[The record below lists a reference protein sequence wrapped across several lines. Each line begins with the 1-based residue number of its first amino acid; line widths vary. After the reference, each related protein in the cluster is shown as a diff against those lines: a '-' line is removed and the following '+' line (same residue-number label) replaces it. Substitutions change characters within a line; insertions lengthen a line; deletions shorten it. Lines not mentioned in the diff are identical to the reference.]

1 MRAPRQTSVSATLA
15 SPGEGALS
23 SVGVRRPD
31 EVPGLW
37 SLWSSALPSSEEL
50 YPAKPSAPIPE
61 RLSDPPA
68 SHRYIDHFGIAW
80 SRLGSNGQQPAEPVT
95 ACPAGQLNP
104 GAIAGHFRERP
115 RRDLGARSTARA
127 DAAPLAT
134 NRPRSE
140 TRPGAGIFCECPRQ
154 ESNLNLP
161 LRRRSSYPLDYE
173 GKAITIG
180 DGSTR
185 RLPALGAKVGR
196 GVVGKA
202 LQWLAN

>member
-23 SVGVRRPD
+23 RVGVRRPA

-140 TRPGAGIFCECPRQ
+140 AGQEQGFPVNAPAGSRTWIYRLGGGRLIHWTTRARPMSPQGLAKATGACYV
-154 ESNLNLP
+154 
-161 LRRRSSYPLDYE
+161 RR
-173 GKAITIG
+173 
-180 DGSTR
+180 
-185 RLPALGAKVGR
+185 
-196 GVVGKA
+196 
-202 LQWLAN
+202 